1 MCNTTLLLQYS
12 KADSWCEIPKSFSRH
27 RSHVNLQ
34 QALVIAQYFASAEE
48 SETVFCR
55 FDLQDI
61 SEGPRKT
68 Q

>member
-1 MCNTTLLLQYS
+1 MCKAALLSQYN
-12 KADSWCEIPKSFSRH
+12 KADSWCEIPKSLNRW
-27 RSHVNLQ
+27 RSHVNSQ
-34 QALVIAQYFASAEE
+34 QAPVIARYSASAEE

-61 SEGPRKT
+61 NDDPRKT